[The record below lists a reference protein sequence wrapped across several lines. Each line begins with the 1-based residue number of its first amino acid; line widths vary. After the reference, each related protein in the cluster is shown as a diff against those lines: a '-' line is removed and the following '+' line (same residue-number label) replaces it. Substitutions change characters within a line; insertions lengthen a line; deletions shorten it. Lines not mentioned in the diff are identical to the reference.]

1 LGKIKLYNLQIHDKF
16 NKKGNPPTDA
26 AATWFSALSPADAAA
41 DAAAVVVVT

>member
-26 AATWFSALSPADAAA
+26 AATWFSALSHADA
-41 DAAAVVVVT
+41 AAAVVVVT